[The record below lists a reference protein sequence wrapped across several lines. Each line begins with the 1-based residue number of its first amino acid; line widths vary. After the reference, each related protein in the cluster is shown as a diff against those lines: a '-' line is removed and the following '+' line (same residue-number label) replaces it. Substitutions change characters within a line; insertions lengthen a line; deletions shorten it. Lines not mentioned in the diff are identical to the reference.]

1 MKLSCH
7 NLTRKFGD
15 TTALNGVNLCL
26 DEPKIYGLLGR
37 NGAGKTTLLRL
48 ITNYIQPTEGTITL
62 DEQNVWENEKAQ
74 HQIFLVTETSY
85 FAEMNAHKLIQL
97 MSEIYPSFDKQQC
110 LDYAKRF
117 ELDLNKKYTALS
129 TGYKSV
135 LRAVLSL
142 SVHTPFL
149 FLDEP
154 TLGMDAFH
162 RELFYKLLI
171 ESYSESPSCILLS
184 THLISEVEGL
194 LENVIILDHGKV
206 LIDACIEAYPSFV
219 SIVESDIRRIRGR
232 FLPTALSHAA
242 PFGITVAVMISV
254 FSLLAPFGVEQRQT
268 TMYMLLILISM
279 GAVIKSC
286 IPLTWLRAFVC
297 VTMVGGTFFA
307 LAILPSLFEI
317 TAITIPMA
325 TAVLIGAAACLVEIL
340 ILEQVR
346 KTMVK

>member
-37 NGAGKTTLLRL
+37 NGAGKTPLLRL

-85 FAEMNAHKLIQL
+85 FAEMNANSLIQL
-97 MSEIYPSFDKQQC
+97 MSEIYPSFDKEQF
-110 LDYAKRF
+110 LSYAKRF
-117 ELDLNKKYTALS
+117 ELDLNKKYIALS

-206 LIDACIEAYPSFV
+206 LID
-219 SIVESDIRRIRGR
+219 ES
-232 FLPTALSHAA
+232 SEQ
-242 PFGITVAVMISV
+242 
-254 FSLLAPFGVEQRQT
+254 LLAQGYCVSGR
-268 TMYMLLILISM
+268 ISDVDDYCS
-279 GAVIKSC
+279 GKNVIGSS
-286 IPLTWLRAFVC
+286 V
-297 VTMVGGTFFA
+297 VGGLKT
-307 LAILPSLFEI
+307 
-317 TAITIPMA
+317 
-325 TAVLIGAAACLVEIL
+325 TAVLGER
-340 ILEQVR
+340 EQVPD
-346 KTMVK
+346 TLEVTGLSLQQLFVQLVGSENPS

>member
-48 ITNYIQPTEGTITL
+48 ITNYIQPTEGSITL

-206 LIDACIEAYPSFV
+206 LID
-219 SIVESDIRRIRGR
+219 ES
-232 FLPTALSHAA
+232 SEQ
-242 PFGITVAVMISV
+242 
-254 FSLLAPFGVEQRQT
+254 LLAQGYCVSGR
-268 TMYMLLILISM
+268 ISDVDDYCS
-279 GAVIKSC
+279 GKNIIGSSV
-286 IPLTWLRAFVC
+286 
-297 VTMVGGTFFA
+297 VGGLKT
-307 LAILPSLFEI
+307 
-317 TAITIPMA
+317 
-325 TAVLIGAAACLVEIL
+325 TAVLGER
-340 ILEQVR
+340 EQVPD
-346 KTMVK
+346 TLEVTGLSLQQLFVQLVGSENPS

>member
-206 LIDACIEAYPSFV
+206 LID
-219 SIVESDIRRIRGR
+219 ES
-232 FLPTALSHAA
+232 SEQ
-242 PFGITVAVMISV
+242 
-254 FSLLAPFGVEQRQT
+254 LLAQGYCVSGR
-268 TMYMLLILISM
+268 ISDVDDYCS
-279 GAVIKSC
+279 GKNVIGSS
-286 IPLTWLRAFVC
+286 V
-297 VTMVGGTFFA
+297 VGGLKT
-307 LAILPSLFEI
+307 
-317 TAITIPMA
+317 
-325 TAVLIGAAACLVEIL
+325 TAVLGER
-340 ILEQVR
+340 EQVPD
-346 KTMVK
+346 TLEVTGLSLQQLFVQLIGSENPS

>member
-206 LIDACIEAYPSFV
+206 LID
-219 SIVESDIRRIRGR
+219 ES
-232 FLPTALSHAA
+232 SEQ
-242 PFGITVAVMISV
+242 
-254 FSLLAPFGVEQRQT
+254 LLAQGYCVSGR
-268 TMYMLLILISM
+268 ISDVDDYCS
-279 GAVIKSC
+279 GKNVIGSSV
-286 IPLTWLRAFVC
+286 I
-297 VTMVGGTFFA
+297 GGLKT
-307 LAILPSLFEI
+307 
-317 TAITIPMA
+317 
-325 TAVLIGAAACLVEIL
+325 TAVLGER
-340 ILEQVR
+340 EQVPD
-346 KTMVK
+346 TLEVTGLSLQQLFVQLVGSENPS

>member
-48 ITNYIQPTEGTITL
+48 ITNYIQPTEGSITL

-85 FAEMNAHKLIQL
+85 FAEMNANSLIQL

-206 LIDACIEAYPSFV
+206 LID
-219 SIVESDIRRIRGR
+219 ES
-232 FLPTALSHAA
+232 SEQ
-242 PFGITVAVMISV
+242 
-254 FSLLAPFGVEQRQT
+254 LLAQGYCVSGR
-268 TMYMLLILISM
+268 ISDVDDYCS
-279 GAVIKSC
+279 GKNVIGSS
-286 IPLTWLRAFVC
+286 V
-297 VTMVGGTFFA
+297 VGGLKT
-307 LAILPSLFEI
+307 
-317 TAITIPMA
+317 
-325 TAVLIGAAACLVEIL
+325 TAVLGER
-340 ILEQVR
+340 EQVPD
-346 KTMVK
+346 TLEITGLSLQQLFVQLVGSENPS

>member
-142 SVHTPFL
+142 SLHTPFL

-206 LIDACIEAYPSFV
+206 LID
-219 SIVESDIRRIRGR
+219 ES
-232 FLPTALSHAA
+232 SEQ
-242 PFGITVAVMISV
+242 
-254 FSLLAPFGVEQRQT
+254 LLAQGYCVSGR
-268 TMYMLLILISM
+268 ISDVDDYCS
-279 GAVIKSC
+279 GKNVIGSS
-286 IPLTWLRAFVC
+286 V
-297 VTMVGGTFFA
+297 VGGLKT
-307 LAILPSLFEI
+307 
-317 TAITIPMA
+317 
-325 TAVLIGAAACLVEIL
+325 TAVLGER
-340 ILEQVR
+340 EQVPD
-346 KTMVK
+346 TLEVTGLSLQQLFVQLVGSENPS

>member
-15 TTALNGVNLCL
+15 TTALNGVSLCL

-74 HQIFLVTETSY
+74 HQIFLITESSFFEDLTGQRL
-85 FAEMNAHKLIQL
+85 ADIMEQ
-97 MSEIYPSFDKQQC
+97 IYPSFDKEQF
-110 LDYAKRF
+110 LSYAKRF
-117 ELDLNKKYTALS
+117 ELNLKKKYQTLS

-135 LRAVLSL
+135 LRAVAAL

-206 LIDACIEAYPSFV
+206 LID
-219 SIVESDIRRIRGR
+219 ES
-232 FLPTALSHAA
+232 SEQ
-242 PFGITVAVMISV
+242 
-254 FSLLAPFGVEQRQT
+254 LLAQGYCVSGR
-268 TMYMLLILISM
+268 ISDVDDYCS
-279 GAVIKSC
+279 GKNVIGSS
-286 IPLTWLRAFVC
+286 V
-297 VTMVGGTFFA
+297 VGGLKTT
-307 LAILPSLFEI
+307 AILGERNNVPDTLDVTGLSLQQLFVQLVGSENPS
-317 TAITIPMA
+317 
-325 TAVLIGAAACLVEIL
+325 
-340 ILEQVR
+340 
-346 KTMVK
+346 

>member
-48 ITNYIQPTEGTITL
+48 ITNYIQPTEGSITL

-85 FAEMNAHKLIQL
+85 FAEMNANNLIQL
-97 MSEIYPSFDKQQC
+97 MSEIYPSFDKEQF
-110 LDYAKRF
+110 LSYAKRF

-206 LIDACIEAYPSFV
+206 LID
-219 SIVESDIRRIRGR
+219 ES
-232 FLPTALSHAA
+232 SEQ
-242 PFGITVAVMISV
+242 
-254 FSLLAPFGVEQRQT
+254 LLAQGYCVSGR
-268 TMYMLLILISM
+268 ISDVDDYCS
-279 GAVIKSC
+279 GKNVIGSS
-286 IPLTWLRAFVC
+286 V
-297 VTMVGGTFFA
+297 VGGLKT
-307 LAILPSLFEI
+307 
-317 TAITIPMA
+317 
-325 TAVLIGAAACLVEIL
+325 TAVLGER
-340 ILEQVR
+340 EQVPD
-346 KTMVK
+346 TLEVTGLSLQQLFVQLVGSENPS

>member
-48 ITNYIQPTEGTITL
+48 ITNYIQPTEGTVTL

-206 LIDACIEAYPSFV
+206 LIN
-219 SIVESDIRRIRGR
+219 ES
-232 FLPTALSHAA
+232 SEQ
-242 PFGITVAVMISV
+242 
-254 FSLLAPFGVEQRQT
+254 LLAQGYCVSGR
-268 TMYMLLILISM
+268 ISDVDDYCS
-279 GAVIKSC
+279 GKNVIGSS
-286 IPLTWLRAFVC
+286 V
-297 VTMVGGTFFA
+297 VGGLKT
-307 LAILPSLFEI
+307 
-317 TAITIPMA
+317 
-325 TAVLIGAAACLVEIL
+325 TAVLGER
-340 ILEQVR
+340 EQVPD
-346 KTMVK
+346 TLEVAGLSLQQLFVQLVGSENPS

>member
-48 ITNYIQPTEGTITL
+48 ITNYIQPTEGSITL

-74 HQIFLVTETSY
+74 RQIFLVTETSY
-85 FAEMNAHKLIQL
+85 FAEMNANSLIQL
-97 MSEIYPSFDKQQC
+97 MSEIYPNFDKEQF
-110 LDYAKRF
+110 LSYAKRF
-117 ELDLNKKYTALS
+117 ELNLKKKYQTLS

-135 LRAVLSL
+135 LRAVAAL

-206 LIDACIEAYPSFV
+206 LID
-219 SIVESDIRRIRGR
+219 ES
-232 FLPTALSHAA
+232 SEQ
-242 PFGITVAVMISV
+242 
-254 FSLLAPFGVEQRQT
+254 LLAQGYCVSGR
-268 TMYMLLILISM
+268 ISDVDDYCS
-279 GAVIKSC
+279 GKNVIGSS
-286 IPLTWLRAFVC
+286 V
-297 VTMVGGTFFA
+297 VGGLKTT
-307 LAILPSLFEI
+307 AILGERNNVPDTLDVTGLSLQQLFVQLVGSENPS
-317 TAITIPMA
+317 
-325 TAVLIGAAACLVEIL
+325 
-340 ILEQVR
+340 
-346 KTMVK
+346 

>member
-48 ITNYIQPTEGTITL
+48 ITNYIQPTDGSITL

-85 FAEMNAHKLIQL
+85 FAEMNANSLIQL
-97 MSEIYPSFDKQQC
+97 MSEIYPSFDKEQF
-110 LDYAKRF
+110 LSYAKRF
-117 ELDLNKKYTALS
+117 ELDLNKKYIALS

-206 LIDACIEAYPSFV
+206 LID
-219 SIVESDIRRIRGR
+219 ES
-232 FLPTALSHAA
+232 SEQ
-242 PFGITVAVMISV
+242 
-254 FSLLAPFGVEQRQT
+254 LLAQGYCVSGR
-268 TMYMLLILISM
+268 ISDVDDYCS
-279 GAVIKSC
+279 GKNVIGSS
-286 IPLTWLRAFVC
+286 V
-297 VTMVGGTFFA
+297 VGGLKT
-307 LAILPSLFEI
+307 
-317 TAITIPMA
+317 
-325 TAVLIGAAACLVEIL
+325 TAVLGER
-340 ILEQVR
+340 EQVPD
-346 KTMVK
+346 TLEVTGLSLQQLFVQLVGSENPS

>member
-15 TTALNGVNLCL
+15 TTALNRVNLCL

-48 ITNYIQPTEGTITL
+48 ITNYIQPTEGSITL

-85 FAEMNAHKLIQL
+85 FAEMNANNLIQL
-97 MSEIYPSFDKQQC
+97 MSEIYPSFDKEQF
-110 LDYAKRF
+110 LSYAKRF

-206 LIDACIEAYPSFV
+206 LID
-219 SIVESDIRRIRGR
+219 ES
-232 FLPTALSHAA
+232 SEQ
-242 PFGITVAVMISV
+242 
-254 FSLLAPFGVEQRQT
+254 LLAQGYCVSGR
-268 TMYMLLILISM
+268 ISDVDDYCS
-279 GAVIKSC
+279 GKNVIGSS
-286 IPLTWLRAFVC
+286 V
-297 VTMVGGTFFA
+297 VGGLKT
-307 LAILPSLFEI
+307 
-317 TAITIPMA
+317 
-325 TAVLIGAAACLVEIL
+325 TAVLGER
-340 ILEQVR
+340 EQVPD
-346 KTMVK
+346 TLEVTGLSLQQLFVQLVGSENPS

>member
-1 MKLSCH
+1 MKLSCY

-48 ITNYIQPTEGTITL
+48 ITNYIQPTEGSITL

-206 LIDACIEAYPSFV
+206 LID
-219 SIVESDIRRIRGR
+219 ES
-232 FLPTALSHAA
+232 SEQ
-242 PFGITVAVMISV
+242 
-254 FSLLAPFGVEQRQT
+254 LLAQGYCVSGR
-268 TMYMLLILISM
+268 ISDVDDYCS
-279 GAVIKSC
+279 GKNVIGSS
-286 IPLTWLRAFVC
+286 V
-297 VTMVGGTFFA
+297 VGGLKT
-307 LAILPSLFEI
+307 
-317 TAITIPMA
+317 
-325 TAVLIGAAACLVEIL
+325 TAVLGER
-340 ILEQVR
+340 EQVPD
-346 KTMVK
+346 TLEVTGLSLQQLFVQLVGSENPS

>member
-48 ITNYIQPTEGTITL
+48 ITNYIQPTEGSITL

-171 ESYSESPSCILLS
+171 ESYSEAPSCILLS

-206 LIDACIEAYPSFV
+206 LID
-219 SIVESDIRRIRGR
+219 ES
-232 FLPTALSHAA
+232 SEQ
-242 PFGITVAVMISV
+242 
-254 FSLLAPFGVEQRQT
+254 LLAQGYCVSGR
-268 TMYMLLILISM
+268 ISDVDDYCS
-279 GAVIKSC
+279 GKNVIGSS
-286 IPLTWLRAFVC
+286 V
-297 VTMVGGTFFA
+297 VGGLKTT
-307 LAILPSLFEI
+307 AILGER
-317 TAITIPMA
+317 
-325 TAVLIGAAACLVEIL
+325 
-340 ILEQVR
+340 EQVPD
-346 KTMVK
+346 TLEVTGLSLQQLFVQLVGSENPS

>member
-194 LENVIILDHGKV
+194 LENVIILNHGKV
-206 LIDACIEAYPSFV
+206 LID
-219 SIVESDIRRIRGR
+219 ES
-232 FLPTALSHAA
+232 SEQ
-242 PFGITVAVMISV
+242 
-254 FSLLAPFGVEQRQT
+254 LLAQGYCVSGR
-268 TMYMLLILISM
+268 ISDVDDYCS
-279 GAVIKSC
+279 GKNVIGSS
-286 IPLTWLRAFVC
+286 V
-297 VTMVGGTFFA
+297 VGGLKT
-307 LAILPSLFEI
+307 
-317 TAITIPMA
+317 
-325 TAVLIGAAACLVEIL
+325 TAVLGER
-340 ILEQVR
+340 EQVPD
-346 KTMVK
+346 TLEVTGLSLQQLFVQLVGSENPS

>member
-85 FAEMNAHKLIQL
+85 FAEMNANNLIQL

-206 LIDACIEAYPSFV
+206 LID
-219 SIVESDIRRIRGR
+219 ES
-232 FLPTALSHAA
+232 SEQ
-242 PFGITVAVMISV
+242 
-254 FSLLAPFGVEQRQT
+254 LLAQGYCVSGR
-268 TMYMLLILISM
+268 ISDVDDYCS
-279 GAVIKSC
+279 GKNVIGSS
-286 IPLTWLRAFVC
+286 V
-297 VTMVGGTFFA
+297 VGGLKT
-307 LAILPSLFEI
+307 
-317 TAITIPMA
+317 
-325 TAVLIGAAACLVEIL
+325 TAVLGER
-340 ILEQVR
+340 EQVPD
-346 KTMVK
+346 TLDVTGLSLQQLFVQLVGSENPS

>member
-48 ITNYIQPTEGTITL
+48 ITNYIQPTDGSITL

-85 FAEMNAHKLIQL
+85 FAEMNANSLIQL
-97 MSEIYPSFDKQQC
+97 MSEIYPSFDKEQC

-206 LIDACIEAYPSFV
+206 LID
-219 SIVESDIRRIRGR
+219 ES
-232 FLPTALSHAA
+232 SEQ
-242 PFGITVAVMISV
+242 
-254 FSLLAPFGVEQRQT
+254 LLAQGYCVSGR
-268 TMYMLLILISM
+268 ISDVDDYCS
-279 GAVIKSC
+279 GKNVIGSS
-286 IPLTWLRAFVC
+286 V
-297 VTMVGGTFFA
+297 VGGLKT
-307 LAILPSLFEI
+307 
-317 TAITIPMA
+317 
-325 TAVLIGAAACLVEIL
+325 TAVLGER
-340 ILEQVR
+340 EQVPD
-346 KTMVK
+346 TLEVTGLSLQQLFVQLVGSENPS

>member
-1 MKLSCH
+1 MKLSCY

-48 ITNYIQPTEGTITL
+48 ITNYIQPTEGSITL

-85 FAEMNAHKLIQL
+85 FAEMNANSLIQL

-206 LIDACIEAYPSFV
+206 LID
-219 SIVESDIRRIRGR
+219 ES
-232 FLPTALSHAA
+232 SEQ
-242 PFGITVAVMISV
+242 
-254 FSLLAPFGVEQRQT
+254 LLAQGYCVSGR
-268 TMYMLLILISM
+268 ISDVDDYCS
-279 GAVIKSC
+279 GKNVIGSS
-286 IPLTWLRAFVC
+286 V
-297 VTMVGGTFFA
+297 VGGLKT
-307 LAILPSLFEI
+307 
-317 TAITIPMA
+317 
-325 TAVLIGAAACLVEIL
+325 TAVLGER
-340 ILEQVR
+340 EQVPD
-346 KTMVK
+346 TLEVTGLSLQQLFVQLVGSENPS

>member
-48 ITNYIQPTEGTITL
+48 ITNYIQPTEGSITL

-194 LENVIILDHGKV
+194 LENVIILNHGKV
-206 LIDACIEAYPSFV
+206 LID
-219 SIVESDIRRIRGR
+219 ES
-232 FLPTALSHAA
+232 SEQ
-242 PFGITVAVMISV
+242 
-254 FSLLAPFGVEQRQT
+254 LLAQGYCVSGR
-268 TMYMLLILISM
+268 ISDVDDYCS
-279 GAVIKSC
+279 GKNIIGSSV
-286 IPLTWLRAFVC
+286 
-297 VTMVGGTFFA
+297 VGGLKT
-307 LAILPSLFEI
+307 
-317 TAITIPMA
+317 
-325 TAVLIGAAACLVEIL
+325 TAVLGER
-340 ILEQVR
+340 EQVPD
-346 KTMVK
+346 TLEVTGLSLQQLFVQLVGSENPS

>member
-48 ITNYIQPTEGTITL
+48 ITNYIQPTEGSITL

-206 LIDACIEAYPSFV
+206 LID
-219 SIVESDIRRIRGR
+219 ES
-232 FLPTALSHAA
+232 SEQ
-242 PFGITVAVMISV
+242 
-254 FSLLAPFGVEQRQT
+254 LLAQGYCVSGR
-268 TMYMLLILISM
+268 ISDVDDYCS
-279 GAVIKSC
+279 GKNIIGSSV
-286 IPLTWLRAFVC
+286 
-297 VTMVGGTFFA
+297 VGGLKT
-307 LAILPSLFEI
+307 
-317 TAITIPMA
+317 
-325 TAVLIGAAACLVEIL
+325 TAVLGER
-340 ILEQVR
+340 EQVPD
-346 KTMVK
+346 TLEVIGLSLQQLFVQLVGSENPS

>member
-48 ITNYIQPTEGTITL
+48 ITNYIQPTDGSITL

-85 FAEMNAHKLIQL
+85 FAEMNANNLIQL

-206 LIDACIEAYPSFV
+206 LID
-219 SIVESDIRRIRGR
+219 ES
-232 FLPTALSHAA
+232 SEQ
-242 PFGITVAVMISV
+242 
-254 FSLLAPFGVEQRQT
+254 LLAQGYCVSGR
-268 TMYMLLILISM
+268 ISDVDDYCS
-279 GAVIKSC
+279 GKNVIGSS
-286 IPLTWLRAFVC
+286 V
-297 VTMVGGTFFA
+297 VGGLKT
-307 LAILPSLFEI
+307 
-317 TAITIPMA
+317 
-325 TAVLIGAAACLVEIL
+325 TAVLGER
-340 ILEQVR
+340 EQVPD
-346 KTMVK
+346 TLEVTGLSLQQLFVQLVGSENPS

>member
-48 ITNYIQPTEGTITL
+48 ITNYIQPTKGSITL

-85 FAEMNAHKLIQL
+85 FAEMNANNLIQL

-206 LIDACIEAYPSFV
+206 LID
-219 SIVESDIRRIRGR
+219 ES
-232 FLPTALSHAA
+232 SEQ
-242 PFGITVAVMISV
+242 
-254 FSLLAPFGVEQRQT
+254 LLAQGYCVSGR
-268 TMYMLLILISM
+268 ISDVDDYCS
-279 GAVIKSC
+279 GKNVIGSS
-286 IPLTWLRAFVC
+286 V
-297 VTMVGGTFFA
+297 VGGLKT
-307 LAILPSLFEI
+307 
-317 TAITIPMA
+317 
-325 TAVLIGAAACLVEIL
+325 TAVLGER
-340 ILEQVR
+340 EQVPD
-346 KTMVK
+346 TLDVTGLSLQQLFVQLVGSENPS

>member
-117 ELDLNKKYTALS
+117 ELDLNKKHTALS

-206 LIDACIEAYPSFV
+206 LID
-219 SIVESDIRRIRGR
+219 ES
-232 FLPTALSHAA
+232 SEQ
-242 PFGITVAVMISV
+242 
-254 FSLLAPFGVEQRQT
+254 LLAQGYCVSGR
-268 TMYMLLILISM
+268 ISDVDDYCS
-279 GAVIKSC
+279 GKNVIGSS
-286 IPLTWLRAFVC
+286 V
-297 VTMVGGTFFA
+297 VGGLKT
-307 LAILPSLFEI
+307 
-317 TAITIPMA
+317 
-325 TAVLIGAAACLVEIL
+325 TAVLGER
-340 ILEQVR
+340 EQVPD
-346 KTMVK
+346 TLEVTGLSLQQLFVQLVGSENPS

>member
-1 MKLSCH
+1 MKLICH

-48 ITNYIQPTEGTITL
+48 ITNYIQPTEGSITL
-62 DEQNVWENEKAQ
+62 DEQNIWENEKAQ

-85 FAEMNAHKLIQL
+85 FAEMNANNLIQL

-206 LIDACIEAYPSFV
+206 LID
-219 SIVESDIRRIRGR
+219 ES
-232 FLPTALSHAA
+232 SEQ
-242 PFGITVAVMISV
+242 
-254 FSLLAPFGVEQRQT
+254 LLAQGYCVSGR
-268 TMYMLLILISM
+268 ISDVDDYCS
-279 GAVIKSC
+279 GKNVIGSS
-286 IPLTWLRAFVC
+286 V
-297 VTMVGGTFFA
+297 VGGLKT
-307 LAILPSLFEI
+307 
-317 TAITIPMA
+317 
-325 TAVLIGAAACLVEIL
+325 TAVLGERKQVPDTLEVTGLSLQQLFVQLVGSENPS
-340 ILEQVR
+340 
-346 KTMVK
+346 

>member
-48 ITNYIQPTEGTITL
+48 ITNYIQPTEGTVTL

-206 LIDACIEAYPSFV
+206 LID
-219 SIVESDIRRIRGR
+219 ES
-232 FLPTALSHAA
+232 SEQ
-242 PFGITVAVMISV
+242 
-254 FSLLAPFGVEQRQT
+254 LLAQGYCVSGR
-268 TMYMLLILISM
+268 ISDVDDYCS
-279 GAVIKSC
+279 GKNIIGSSV
-286 IPLTWLRAFVC
+286 
-297 VTMVGGTFFA
+297 VGGLKT
-307 LAILPSLFEI
+307 
-317 TAITIPMA
+317 
-325 TAVLIGAAACLVEIL
+325 TAVLGER
-340 ILEQVR
+340 EQVPD
-346 KTMVK
+346 TLEVTGLSLQQLFVQLVGSENPS

>member
-85 FAEMNAHKLIQL
+85 FAEMNANSLIQL
-97 MSEIYPSFDKQQC
+97 MSEIYPSFDKEQF
-110 LDYAKRF
+110 LSYAKRF
-117 ELDLNKKYTALS
+117 ELDLNKKYIALS

-206 LIDACIEAYPSFV
+206 LID
-219 SIVESDIRRIRGR
+219 ES
-232 FLPTALSHAA
+232 SEQ
-242 PFGITVAVMISV
+242 
-254 FSLLAPFGVEQRQT
+254 LLAQGYCVSGR
-268 TMYMLLILISM
+268 ISDVDDYCS
-279 GAVIKSC
+279 GKNVIGSS
-286 IPLTWLRAFVC
+286 V
-297 VTMVGGTFFA
+297 VGGLKT
-307 LAILPSLFEI
+307 
-317 TAITIPMA
+317 
-325 TAVLIGAAACLVEIL
+325 TAVLGER
-340 ILEQVR
+340 EQVPD
-346 KTMVK
+346 TLEVTGLSLQQLFVQLVGSENPS

>member
-26 DEPKIYGLLGR
+26 DEAKIYGLLGR

-48 ITNYIQPTEGTITL
+48 ITNYIQPTEGSITL

-206 LIDACIEAYPSFV
+206 LID
-219 SIVESDIRRIRGR
+219 ES
-232 FLPTALSHAA
+232 SEQ
-242 PFGITVAVMISV
+242 
-254 FSLLAPFGVEQRQT
+254 LLAQGYCVSGR
-268 TMYMLLILISM
+268 ISDVDDYCS
-279 GAVIKSC
+279 GKNVIGSS
-286 IPLTWLRAFVC
+286 V
-297 VTMVGGTFFA
+297 VGGLKTTAILGERNNVPDTLDVTGLSLQQLFVQLVGSEA
-307 LAILPSLFEI
+307 LA
-317 TAITIPMA
+317 
-325 TAVLIGAAACLVEIL
+325 
-340 ILEQVR
+340 
-346 KTMVK
+346 

>member
-48 ITNYIQPTEGTITL
+48 ITNYIQPTEGSITL

-206 LIDACIEAYPSFV
+206 LID
-219 SIVESDIRRIRGR
+219 ES
-232 FLPTALSHAA
+232 SEQ
-242 PFGITVAVMISV
+242 
-254 FSLLAPFGVEQRQT
+254 LLAQGYCVSGR
-268 TMYMLLILISM
+268 ISDVDDYCS
-279 GAVIKSC
+279 GKNIIGSSV
-286 IPLTWLRAFVC
+286 
-297 VTMVGGTFFA
+297 VGGLKT
-307 LAILPSLFEI
+307 
-317 TAITIPMA
+317 
-325 TAVLIGAAACLVEIL
+325 TAVLGER
-340 ILEQVR
+340 EQVPD
-346 KTMVK
+346 TLEITGLSLQQLFVQLVGSENPS

>member
-74 HQIFLVTETSY
+74 HQIFLITESSFFEDLTGQRL
-85 FAEMNAHKLIQL
+85 ADIMEQ
-97 MSEIYPSFDKQQC
+97 IYPSFDKEQF
-110 LDYAKRF
+110 LSYAKRF
-117 ELDLNKKYTALS
+117 ELNLKKKYQTLS

-135 LRAVLSL
+135 LRAVAAL

-206 LIDACIEAYPSFV
+206 LID
-219 SIVESDIRRIRGR
+219 ES
-232 FLPTALSHAA
+232 SEQ
-242 PFGITVAVMISV
+242 
-254 FSLLAPFGVEQRQT
+254 LLAQGYCVSGR
-268 TMYMLLILISM
+268 ISDVDDYCS
-279 GAVIKSC
+279 GKNVIGSS
-286 IPLTWLRAFVC
+286 V
-297 VTMVGGTFFA
+297 VGGLKTTAILGERNNVPDTLDVTGLSLQQLFVQLVGSEA
-307 LAILPSLFEI
+307 LA
-317 TAITIPMA
+317 
-325 TAVLIGAAACLVEIL
+325 
-340 ILEQVR
+340 
-346 KTMVK
+346 

>member
-48 ITNYIQPTEGTITL
+48 ITNYIQPTKGSITL

-85 FAEMNAHKLIQL
+85 FAEMNANNLIQL

-206 LIDACIEAYPSFV
+206 LID
-219 SIVESDIRRIRGR
+219 ES
-232 FLPTALSHAA
+232 SEQ
-242 PFGITVAVMISV
+242 
-254 FSLLAPFGVEQRQT
+254 LLAQGYCVSGR
-268 TMYMLLILISM
+268 ISDVDDYCS
-279 GAVIKSC
+279 GKNVIGSS
-286 IPLTWLRAFVC
+286 V
-297 VTMVGGTFFA
+297 VGGLKT
-307 LAILPSLFEI
+307 
-317 TAITIPMA
+317 
-325 TAVLIGAAACLVEIL
+325 TAVLGER
-340 ILEQVR
+340 EQVPD
-346 KTMVK
+346 TLEVTGLSLQQLFVQLVGSENPS

>member
-7 NLTRKFGD
+7 NLTRKFGN

-206 LIDACIEAYPSFV
+206 LID
-219 SIVESDIRRIRGR
+219 ES
-232 FLPTALSHAA
+232 SEQ
-242 PFGITVAVMISV
+242 
-254 FSLLAPFGVEQRQT
+254 LLAQGYCVSGR
-268 TMYMLLILISM
+268 ISDVDDYCS
-279 GAVIKSC
+279 GKNVIGSS
-286 IPLTWLRAFVC
+286 V
-297 VTMVGGTFFA
+297 VGGLKT
-307 LAILPSLFEI
+307 
-317 TAITIPMA
+317 
-325 TAVLIGAAACLVEIL
+325 TAVLGER
-340 ILEQVR
+340 EQVPD
-346 KTMVK
+346 TLEVTGLSLQQLFVQLVGSENPS

>member
-48 ITNYIQPTEGTITL
+48 ITNYIQPTEGSITL

-74 HQIFLVTETSY
+74 HQIFLITESSFFEDLTGQRL
-85 FAEMNAHKLIQL
+85 ADIMEQ
-97 MSEIYPSFDKQQC
+97 IYPSFDKEQF
-110 LDYAKRF
+110 LSYAKRF
-117 ELDLNKKYTALS
+117 ELNLKKKYQTLS

-135 LRAVLSL
+135 LRAVAAL

-184 THLISEVEGL
+184 THLISGVEGL

-206 LIDACIEAYPSFV
+206 LIDESSEQLLTQGYCV
-219 SIVESDIRRIRGR
+219 SGRISDVDDYCSGKNVIG
-232 FLPTALSHAA
+232 S
-242 PFGITVAVMISV
+242 SV
-254 FSLLAPFGVEQRQT
+254 
-268 TMYMLLILISM
+268 
-279 GAVIKSC
+279 
-286 IPLTWLRAFVC
+286 
-297 VTMVGGTFFA
+297 VGGLKTTAILGERNNVPDTLDVTGLSLQQLFVQLVGSEA
-307 LAILPSLFEI
+307 LA
-317 TAITIPMA
+317 
-325 TAVLIGAAACLVEIL
+325 
-340 ILEQVR
+340 
-346 KTMVK
+346 

>member
-85 FAEMNAHKLIQL
+85 FAEMNANNLIQL

-110 LDYAKRF
+110 LGYAKRF

-206 LIDACIEAYPSFV
+206 LID
-219 SIVESDIRRIRGR
+219 ES
-232 FLPTALSHAA
+232 SEQ
-242 PFGITVAVMISV
+242 
-254 FSLLAPFGVEQRQT
+254 LLAQGYCVSGR
-268 TMYMLLILISM
+268 ISDVDDYCS
-279 GAVIKSC
+279 GKNIIGSSV
-286 IPLTWLRAFVC
+286 
-297 VTMVGGTFFA
+297 VGGLKT
-307 LAILPSLFEI
+307 
-317 TAITIPMA
+317 
-325 TAVLIGAAACLVEIL
+325 TAVLGER
-340 ILEQVR
+340 EQVPD
-346 KTMVK
+346 TLEVTGLSLQQLFVQLVGSENPS

>member
-48 ITNYIQPTEGTITL
+48 ITNYIQPTEGSITL

-74 HQIFLVTETSY
+74 KQIFLVTESSFFEDLTGQRM
-85 FAEMNAHKLIQL
+85 AEIMAQV
-97 MSEIYPSFDKQQC
+97 YPSFDKEQF
-110 LDYAKRF
+110 LSYAKRF
-117 ELDLNKKYTALS
+117 ELNLKKKYQTLS

-135 LRAVLSL
+135 LRAVAAL

-184 THLISEVEGL
+184 THLIGEVEGL

-206 LIDACIEAYPSFV
+206 LID
-219 SIVESDIRRIRGR
+219 ES
-232 FLPTALSHAA
+232 SEQ
-242 PFGITVAVMISV
+242 
-254 FSLLAPFGVEQRQT
+254 LLAQGYCVSGR
-268 TMYMLLILISM
+268 ISDVDDYCS
-279 GAVIKSC
+279 GKNVIGSS
-286 IPLTWLRAFVC
+286 V
-297 VTMVGGTFFA
+297 VGGLKTTAILGERDNVPDSLDVTGLSLQQLFVQLVGSEA
-307 LAILPSLFEI
+307 LA
-317 TAITIPMA
+317 
-325 TAVLIGAAACLVEIL
+325 
-340 ILEQVR
+340 
-346 KTMVK
+346 

>member
-1 MKLSCH
+1 MKLICH

-97 MSEIYPSFDKQQC
+97 MSEIYPSFNKQQC

-206 LIDACIEAYPSFV
+206 LID
-219 SIVESDIRRIRGR
+219 ES
-232 FLPTALSHAA
+232 SEQ
-242 PFGITVAVMISV
+242 
-254 FSLLAPFGVEQRQT
+254 LLAQGYCVSGR
-268 TMYMLLILISM
+268 ISDVDDYCS
-279 GAVIKSC
+279 GKNIIGSSV
-286 IPLTWLRAFVC
+286 
-297 VTMVGGTFFA
+297 VGGLKT
-307 LAILPSLFEI
+307 
-317 TAITIPMA
+317 
-325 TAVLIGAAACLVEIL
+325 TAVLGER
-340 ILEQVR
+340 EQVPD
-346 KTMVK
+346 TLEVTGLSLQQLFVQLVGSENPS

>member
-48 ITNYIQPTEGTITL
+48 ITNYIQPTEGTVTL

-206 LIDACIEAYPSFV
+206 LID
-219 SIVESDIRRIRGR
+219 ES
-232 FLPTALSHAA
+232 SEQ
-242 PFGITVAVMISV
+242 
-254 FSLLAPFGVEQRQT
+254 LLAQGYCVSGR
-268 TMYMLLILISM
+268 ISDVDDYCS
-279 GAVIKSC
+279 GKNVIGSSV
-286 IPLTWLRAFVC
+286 I
-297 VTMVGGTFFA
+297 GGLKT
-307 LAILPSLFEI
+307 
-317 TAITIPMA
+317 
-325 TAVLIGAAACLVEIL
+325 TAVLGER
-340 ILEQVR
+340 EQVPD
-346 KTMVK
+346 TLEVTGLSLQQLFVQLVGSENPS